1 MVSFLSRYTLVR
13 LSFGPCTDLVRSFF
27 GKHPNKVRT
36 RCERKRTESGRRVEG
51 EWKEIRTAAVAGV
64 PTGRPSIPGP
74 PFRFRAR
81 RSRPGARS
89 PPLAY
94 PGAGLLAIVRKIIF
108 QWHSELRPLGKKC
121 CAGGLEVMC
130 KCPYLCT
137 TPQGRDGGNA
147 TEMRGRTGDT
157 AGGTLPARE
166 AEKGPRKLFQ
176 NKFCGFEKSSYLC
189 SPNQGKRRWARRPE
203 PTKMTVQECSKHS
216 TKYSRSA
223 KRRRDKFFK

>member
-1 MVSFLSRYTLVR
+1 MHLWFPLNLMTLPIGVKCRGHEIFLKGRSVSVPASLSL
-13 LSFGPCTDLVRSFF
+13 
-27 GKHPNKVRT
+27 
-36 RCERKRTESGRRVEG
+36 
-51 EWKEIRTAAVAGV
+51 
-64 PTGRPSIPGP
+64 
-74 PFRFRAR
+74 
-81 RSRPGARS
+81 GARF
-89 PPLAY
+89 PPPAY

-121 CAGGLEVMC
+121 CAGVLEVMGES
-130 KCPYLCT
+130 PYLCT

-147 TEMRGRTGDT
+147 TEMGGRTGGT

-203 PTKMTVQECSKHS
+203 PTEMTV
-216 TKYSRSA
+216 
-223 KRRRDKFFK
+223 

>member
-1 MVSFLSRYTLVR
+1 M
-13 LSFGPCTDLVRSFF
+13 
-27 GKHPNKVRT
+27 
-36 RCERKRTESGRRVEG
+36 
-51 EWKEIRTAAVAGV
+51 
-64 PTGRPSIPGP
+64 

-81 RSRPGARS
+81 RGRPGARF

-94 PGAGLLAIVRKIIF
+94 PRAGLLAIGRKIIF
-108 QWHSELRPLGKKC
+108 QWHSELRSFCKKC
-121 CAGGLEVMC
+121 CAGVLEVMC

-157 AGGTLPARE
+157 AGGTMPARE

-203 PTKMTVQECSKHS
+203 PTEMTVQECSKHS